1 MPKEFIIDRTI
12 SNKDNVLAS
21 DGTLIQ
27 FTDRNTLKKI
37 IVEDETTEDVIHA
50 IKVHYFMHSITGTTG
65 ITDIMMKLGD
75 QEGQL
80 IPDGVRLKNIKG
92 DRIFFYLIPKDKE
105 VEENERHNLYKGI
118 KGFITFLSEIVANEP
133 LDNEHICIL
142 KEAINKYFNYLN

>member
-1 MPKEFIIDRTI
+1 MPKEFIIDRMG
-12 SNKDNVLAS
+12 SNMYNVHAS

-27 FTDRNTLKKI
+27 FTDRNTLKNI

-50 IKVHYFMHSITGTTG
+50 IKVHYFMHSIPGTTG

-75 QEGQL
+75 QENQL
-80 IPDGVRLKNIKG
+80 IPDGVKLKNVKG
-92 DRIFFYLIPKDKE
+92 DCISFYLIPKDRE
-105 VEENERHNLYKGI
+105 VEENERHNLYKGL